1 MTTIAVPPL
10 SMFVCSTTIG
20 TMGTPNPL
28 DTKAVQKFRGLRGV
42 FKITV
47 TNWTKTLEDPPE
59 APYYF
64 SFIMK
69 GGTGRYRTDP
79 GRPFYYIN
87 NTAVDNSLVYLETK
101 FANNTTYNTL
111 MVTTK
116 EDTGITYLFTFSV
129 SISQTSFPT
138 IQRIDD
144 PSILPI
150 TGRVDVKVENY
161 HVNYM

>member
-10 SMFVCSTTIG
+10 SMFVCTSTIG
-20 TMGTPNPL
+20 AMGTPNPL

-47 TNWTKTLEDPPE
+47 TNWTKSLVDE

-64 SFIMK
+64 SFTMK

-79 GRPFYYIN
+79 GRHFYYVN
-87 NTAVDNSLVYLETK
+87 NTAIDNSLKPLKTQ
-101 FANNTTYNTL
+101 FANSPTYNSL
-111 MVTTK
+111 IVTTN

-144 PSILPI
+144 PAILPI
-150 TGRVDVKVENY
+150 TGRVDIKVENY
-161 HVNYM
+161 HFDFI

>member
-20 TMGTPNPL
+20 AMGTPNPL

-47 TNWTKTLEDPPE
+47 TNWTKTLVDE

-79 GRPFYYIN
+79 GRPFYYVN
-87 NTAVDNSLVYLETK
+87 NTAIDNSLKSLKTK
-101 FANNTTYNTL
+101 FANNTSYNSLT
-111 MVTTK
+111 VKTN
-116 EDTGITYLFTFSV
+116 EDTGITYLFTFYV

-138 IQRIDD
+138 IQRTDD
-144 PSILPI
+144 PAILPI
-150 TGRVDVKVENY
+150 TGRIDIKVENY
-161 HVNYM
+161 HVDFI

>member
-1 MTTIAVPPL
+1 MTTIAVAPL
-10 SMFVCSTTIG
+10 SMLVCSTTIG
-20 TMGTPNPL
+20 AMGTPNPL

-47 TNWTKTLEDPPE
+47 TNWTKTLVDE

-64 SFIMK
+64 SFMMK

-79 GRPFYYIN
+79 GRPFYYVN
-87 NTAVDNSLVYLETK
+87 NTAIDNSLKHLKTE
-101 FANNTTYNTL
+101 FANNGTYNSL
-111 MVTTK
+111 IVTTN

-144 PSILPI
+144 PAILPI
-150 TGRVDVKVENY
+150 TGRVDIKVENY
-161 HVNYM
+161 HVDFI

>member
-20 TMGTPNPL
+20 AMGTPNPL
-28 DTKAVQKFRGLRGV
+28 DTKAVHKFRGLRGV

-47 TNWTKTLEDPPE
+47 TNWTKTLVDE

-79 GRPFYYIN
+79 GRPFYYVN
-87 NTAVDNSLVYLETK
+87 NTAIDNSLKSLKTK
-101 FANNTTYNTL
+101 FANNTTYNSL
-111 MVTTK
+111 IVTTN

-144 PSILPI
+144 PAILPI
-150 TGRVDVKVENY
+150 TGRVDIKVENY
-161 HVNYM
+161 HVDFI

>member
-10 SMFVCSTTIG
+10 SMFVCTSTIG
-20 TMGTPNPL
+20 AMGTPNPL

-47 TNWTKTLEDPPE
+47 TNWTKTLVDE

-79 GRPFYYIN
+79 GRPFYYVN
-87 NTAVDNSLVYLETK
+87 NTAIDNSLKHLKTE
-101 FANNTTYNTL
+101 FANNGTYNSL
-111 MVTTK
+111 IVTTN

-129 SISQTSFPT
+129 LCKQKIFFSS
-138 IQRIDD
+138 
-144 PSILPI
+144 
-150 TGRVDVKVENY
+150 
-161 HVNYM
+161 